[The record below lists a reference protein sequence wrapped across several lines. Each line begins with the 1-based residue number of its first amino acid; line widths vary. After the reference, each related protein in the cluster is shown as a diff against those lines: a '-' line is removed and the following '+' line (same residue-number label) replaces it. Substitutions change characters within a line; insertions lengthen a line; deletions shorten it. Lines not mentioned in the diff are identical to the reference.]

1 MTQRAVFSFDLG
13 KVKNEAVLAALKPEV
28 ARELPRARAR
38 VWQQDSLLYLEVKA
52 EDSASLRAAVNS
64 YLRWVKVAAEAAEAG
79 ARAYARENGVG
90 PAPKAAATKKGAP
103 KAPPKRKTPAR
114 KARK

>member
-64 YLRWVKVAAEAAEAG
+64 YLRWVKVAAEAAEVG
-79 ARAYARENGVG
+79 AKAYARENGVG
-90 PAPKAAATKKGAP
+90 AKVASTRKGVPRAPS
-103 KAPPKRKTPAR
+103 KRKTPVR
-114 KARK
+114 KSRK

>member
-28 ARELPRARAR
+28 AREIPRSRAR

-79 ARAYARENGVG
+79 AKAYARENGVG
-90 PAPKAAATKKGAP
+90 AKAAPTRKGVP
-103 KAPPKRKTPAR
+103 KAPPKRSTPRR
-114 KARK
+114 KSRK